1 MEHNLKRLHKH
12 VARLQR
18 RMRNDRFMQIMRV
31 KRAKDRAKLKKPTW
45 GVNL

>member
-31 KRAKDRAKLKKPTW
+31 KRAKDRAKLAQSKLGVKP
-45 GVNL
+45 